1 MSPSFVPLSMG
12 SLTPPPLRLS
22 SPLRYLLS
30 AACVKTITTFQQER
44 NFQDRFS
51 SPLPVEQNHPLAVLI
66 MLNRLN
72 YANSLRQA
80 RSLNS
85 NQCHTNH
92 ISRRSSSNWSL
103 KTDPPPPS
111 HCWVFPHHE
120 LCMHKLNICDFLM
133 SIVICRG
140 WCYLKPVSS
149 YLGHELRG

>member
-1 MSPSFVPLSMG
+1 MG
-12 SLTPPPLRLS
+12 SLTPHPSDSVHL
-22 SPLRYLLS
+22 LRYLLS

-51 SPLPVEQNHPLAVLI
+51 SLLPVEQNHPLAVLI

-72 YANSLRQA
+72 YANSLWQA
-80 RSLNS
+80 RILNS

-103 KTDPPPPS
+103 KTDPSTPLP
-111 HCWVFPHHE
+111 CWVFPHHE
-120 LCMHKLNICDFLM
+120 LCMHKLNIFDFLM

>member
-1 MSPSFVPLSMG
+1 MKIIVNTYYSCHLVSSPFQG
-12 SLTPPPLRLS
+12 FTYPPPLRLS

-44 NFQDRFS
+44 NFEDRFS
-51 SPLPVEQNHPLAVLI
+51 SLLPVELNHPLAVLI

-72 YANSLRQA
+72 YANSLWQA

-103 KTDPPPPS
+103 KTDPSTPPAIAG
-111 HCWVFPHHE
+111 CFP
-120 LCMHKLNICDFLM
+120 IM
-133 SIVICRG
+133 S
-140 WCYLKPVSS
+140 YA
-149 YLGHELRG
+149 